1 MRLPLPGEA
10 SAADAGDEV
19 QWRAESTIDTWYSEE
34 DLDWQP
40 ELDSALDAIDSI
52 LPVKRR
58 RATDPPGTPP
68 FPRPELGAVGFTPEM
83 LDALTAR
90 VAEKLRTAREQAT
103 PVAEPPPLKDGAIVA
118 IRFRWPLFSLG
129 FGRRRR
135 RAKGQAS
142 S

>member
-1 MRLPLPGEA
+1 MRLPLLGEA
-10 SAADAGDEV
+10 SDADAGDEV
-19 QWRAESTIDTWYSEE
+19 QSRAELAIDSWEADAE
-34 DLDWQP
+34 LDWQP

-90 VAEKLRTAREQAT
+90 VAEKLRTARERTAA
-103 PVAEPPPLKDGAIVA
+103 VAEPPPMKEGAIVS

-135 RAKGQAS
+135 RARAQA
-142 S
+142 